1 MIKPVYV
8 YGSGVLRKEAQNIEP
23 NYPELNKLIE
33 DMFETMYNSDGIGLA
48 APQVGLSIRLFVI
61 DASPLAEDHPE
72 LEGFKK
78 VFINAQIIERGGET
92 VLFNEGCLSIP
103 NLREDVERPDS
114 VLIKYQDE
122 NFAFHEERFEGTAA
136 RVIQHEY
143 DHLDGIMFTDR
154 VSAIRKQMLK
164 SKLNSISKGKY
175 NASYK
180 TKLV

>member
-8 YGSGVLRKEAQNIEP
+8 IGSSVLRKVAKNIESD
-23 NYPELNKLIE
+23 YPKLNELIGN
-33 DMFETMYNSDGIGLA
+33 MFETMYNSDGIGLA

-72 LEGFKK
+72 LENFKK
-78 VFINAQIIERGGET
+78 VFINAQIVERSEEL

-122 NFAFHEERFEGTAA
+122 NFAFHEERFDGTAA

-143 DHLDGIMFTDR
+143 DHLDGILFTDR

-164 SKLNSISKGKY
+164 GKLNTISKGKF